1 MPKKKVAVKA
11 EEVIAVEKT
20 VEDPKKVKKS
30 TLTEFIYET
39 NGIKYKK
46 IFKDGVIIER
56 VRI

>member
-1 MPKKKVAVKA
+1 MARPKKLA
-11 EEVIAVEKT
+11 EE
-20 VEDPKKVKKS
+20 PKEIKEVKESPVKKS

-46 IFKDGVIIER
+46 IFKDGVIVER